1 MAGLSF
7 CFARPDTWL
16 CLLQPAAQL
25 VRALQ
30 QYRAKHMGGRT
41 AKASS
46 QAPRSEAA
54 PSKGQ
59 SLKQPRTSEVT
70 KQTKKKEVAK
80 LEEQSNRRTD
90 GLESGAGV
98 DATEVP
104 TIEGLET
111 SLELKSGVRAC
122 EDTHGQSGVEGQSQE
137 KAASDGEMA
146 PTVSNGDSPP
156 VSPSAT
162 VLVTPVSPT
171 GRGPLLKEGSPMG
184 VSPPMEENKEEQEM
198 QVGAVS
204 GLFCHPLLPLF
215 LKST

>member
-1 MAGLSF
+1 
-7 CFARPDTWL
+7 
-16 CLLQPAAQL
+16 
-25 VRALQ
+25 
-30 QYRAKHMGGRT
+30 MGGRT

-59 SLKQPRTSEVT
+59 SLKQPRPSEVS
-70 KQTKKKEVAK
+70 KQIKKTEVAK
-80 LEEQSNRRTD
+80 LEEQSNQRTN

-104 TIEGLET
+104 TVEGLKT

-146 PTVSNGDSPP
+146 PTVGNGDSPP
-156 VSPSAT
+156 VSPSPT

-171 GRGPLLKEGSPMG
+171 GRGPQLKDGAPMV
-184 VSPPMEENKEEQEM
+184 VSPPKEEKNEEQEM
-198 QVGAVS
+198 QVGAIS
-204 GLFCHPLLPLF
+204 DLF
-215 LKST
+215 LSSFFALIFEEHLDDFEVREWCCYSQGRIESAGPE